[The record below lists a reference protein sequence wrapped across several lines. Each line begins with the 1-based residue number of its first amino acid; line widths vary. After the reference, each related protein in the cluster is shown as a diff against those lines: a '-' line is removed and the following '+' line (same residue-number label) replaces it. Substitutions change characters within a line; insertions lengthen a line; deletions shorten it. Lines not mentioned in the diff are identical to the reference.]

1 MNSIKFLIDHQL
13 PPALAELLR
22 NTGHEAKHVR
32 ELGLK
37 SDDDLTIW
45 KHATE
50 HNYIVIS
57 KDQDF
62 FYLACRSGDE
72 GRLVWVRLG
81 NCRNQPLL
89 DKFERN
95 LPQILNSFAEG
106 SRIVE
111 LN

>member
-1 MNSIKFLIDHQL
+1 MKPIKFLVDHQL
-13 PPALAELLR
+13 PPALAEFLR
-22 NTGHEAKHVR
+22 KSGPEAKHVR

-37 SDDDLTIW
+37 SEDDITIW
-45 KHATE
+45 KHAAE

-62 FYLACRSGDE
+62 FYLACRSSDD

-89 DKFERN
+89 DKFEKN
-95 LPQILNSFAEG
+95 LPQILSSFAEG
-106 SRIVE
+106 GRIVE
-111 LN
+111 ID